1 MAESKYIDGLVSVV
15 IPMYNSAKYIT
26 PTIKSALN
34 QTYKNIEVL
43 VIDDCS
49 KDNSVEVVN
58 SIAQSDLR
66 LHCIPQEKNQG
77 AAVARNRGIK
87 EAKGQY
93 IAFLDSDDLWA
104 EDKIEKQ
111 VALMKAKNAAF
122 VYCAY
127 DSVNENDEQVKGKIT
142 IKKRVRYKDLLTRTY
157 ICTPAAI
164 YDRNV
169 IGDAEMPLRRTGQDY
184 AFWMVLLKKTDAF
197 GIDEALVHVRRRSGS
212 LSKNKFQNLKDI
224 WEVQTINEGINKISA
239 SWHLFRYAIF
249 TFKKRFF

>member
-1 MAESKYIDGLVSVV
+1 MGRYIDGLVSVV
-15 IPMYNSAKYIT
+15 IPMYNSSSYIT

-34 QTYKNIEVL
+34 QTYNNIEVL
-43 VIDDCS
+43 VVDDCS
-49 KDNSVEVVN
+49 KDNSIEVVN
-58 SIAQSDLR
+58 YLAKEDSRLR
-66 LHCIPQEKNQG
+66 CVPQERNQG

-111 VALMKAKNAAF
+111 VALIKANDAAF

-127 DSVNENDEQVKGKIT
+127 DWVDENDTQIKGKVK
-142 IKKRVRYKDLLTRTY
+142 IKERVCYKDLLTKTY

-164 YDRNV
+164 YDRNI
-169 IGDAEMPLRRTGQDY
+169 IGDVEMPLRRTGQDY

-224 WEVQTINEGINKISA
+224 WEVQTINEGISKFAA

>member
-1 MAESKYIDGLVSVV
+1 MGKYIDGLVSVV
-15 IPMYNSAKYIT
+15 IPMYNSSSYIT

-43 VIDDCS
+43 VIDDRS
-49 KDNSVEVVN
+49 IDNSVEVVN
-58 SIAQSDLR
+58 ELAKSDSRLR
-66 LHCIPQEKNQG
+66 CIPQEKNQG

-87 EAKGQY
+87 EANGQY

-111 VALMKAKNAAF
+111 VCLMKAKNAAF
-122 VYCAY
+122 VYCSY
-127 DSVNENDEQVKGKIT
+127 DWVDENDTLIKGKVK
-142 IKKRVRYKDLLTRTY
+142 IKDRVRYKDLLTKTY

-164 YDRNV
+164 YDRNL
-169 IGDAEMPLRRTGQDY
+169 IGDVEMPLRRTGQDY

-212 LSKNKFQNLKDI
+212 LSKNKLQNLKDI
-224 WEVQTINEGINKISA
+224 WEVQTINEGINKVA
-239 SWHLFRYAIF
+239 AFWHLFRYAIF

>member
-1 MAESKYIDGLVSVV
+1 
-15 IPMYNSAKYIT
+15 MYNSSSYIT

-34 QTYKNIEVL
+34 QTYKYIEVL

-58 SIAQSDLR
+58 NLAKNDSRLR
-66 LHCIPQEKNQG
+66 CVQQEKNRG

-93 IAFLDSDDLWA
+93 IAFLDSDDLWVKN
-104 EDKIEKQ
+104 KIEKQ
-111 VALMKAKNAAF
+111 LALMKEKNAAF

-127 DSVNENDEQVKGKIT
+127 DSVNENDEQVKGKII
-142 IKKRVRYKDLLTRTY
+142 IKEKVRYKDLLTKTY

-169 IGDAEMPLRRTGQDY
+169 IGDVDMPLRRTGQDY
-184 AFWMVLLKKTDAF
+184 AFWMVLLKKTDAY

-212 LSKNKFQNLKDI
+212 LSKNKIQNLKDI
-224 WEVQTINEGINKISA
+224 WEVQTINEGINKIAA
-239 SWHLFRYAIF
+239 SWHLIRYAIF
-249 TFKKRFF
+249 TFKKRYF

>member
-1 MAESKYIDGLVSVV
+1 MEKYIDGLVSVV
-15 IPMYNSAKYIT
+15 IPMYNSSSYIT

-43 VIDDCS
+43 VVDDCS

-58 SIAQSDLR
+58 NLAKADPRLR
-66 LHCIPQEKNQG
+66 CIPQEKNQG

-111 VALMKAKNAAF
+111 VDLMKAKNVAF

-127 DSVNENDEQVKGKIT
+127 DWVDENDIRIKGKVK
-142 IKKRVRYKDLLTRTY
+142 IKERVLYKDLLTKTY

-169 IGDAEMPLRRTGQDY
+169 IGAVEMPLRRTGQDY
-184 AFWMVLLKKTDAF
+184 AFWMVLLKKTDAY

-224 WEVQTINEGINKISA
+224 WEVQTINEGINKVA
-239 SWHLFRYAIF
+239 VCCHLIGYAMF
-249 TFKKRFF
+249 TFKKRFL

>member
-1 MAESKYIDGLVSVV
+1 MGKYIDGMVSVV
-15 IPMYNSAKYIT
+15 IPMYNSSSYIT
-26 PTIKSALN
+26 PTIMSALN

-43 VIDDCS
+43 VVDDRS

-58 SIAQSDLR
+58 NLAKTDSRLR
-66 LHCIPQEKNQG
+66 CIPQEKNGG

-93 IAFLDSDDLWA
+93 IAFLDSDDLWTA
-104 EDKIEKQ
+104 DKIEKQ
-111 VALMKAKNAAF
+111 VALMKTKNVAF
-122 VYCAY
+122 AFCAY
-127 DSVNENDEQVKGKIT
+127 DSVDENDNQVKGKIK
-142 IKKRVRYKDLLTRTY
+142 IKERVRYKDLLTKTY

-169 IGDAEMPLRRTGQDY
+169 IGDVDMPLRRTGQDY
-184 AFWMVLLKKTDAF
+184 AFWMVLLKKTDAY

-224 WEVQTINEGINKISA
+224 WEVQTINEGINKVAA

>member
-1 MAESKYIDGLVSVV
+1 MGRYVDGLVSVV
-15 IPMYNSAKYIT
+15 IPMYNSSSYIT

-34 QTYKNIEVL
+34 QTYNNIEVL
-43 VIDDCS
+43 VVDDCS
-49 KDNSVEVVN
+49 NDNSVEVVN
-58 SIAQSDLR
+58 NLAKEDSRLR
-66 LHCIPQEKNQG
+66 CVPQEKNQG

-111 VALMKAKNAAF
+111 VALMKAKDAAF

-127 DSVNENDEQVKGKIT
+127 DWVDENDTQIKSKVK
-142 IKKRVRYKDLLTRTY
+142 IKERVRYKDLLTKTY

-169 IGDAEMPLRRTGQDY
+169 IGDVEMPLRRTGQDY
-184 AFWMVLLKKTDAF
+184 AFWMVLLEKTDAY

-224 WEVQTINEGINKISA
+224 WEVQTINEGINKVAA

>member
-1 MAESKYIDGLVSVV
+1 MGKYVDGLVSVV
-15 IPMYNSAKYIT
+15 IPMYNSSSYIT
-26 PTIKSALN
+26 PTIMSALN
-34 QTYKNIEVL
+34 QTYKDIEVL

-58 SIAQSDLR
+58 NLAKTDARLR
-66 LHCIPQEKNQG
+66 CVPQEKNQG
-77 AAVARNRGIK
+77 AAVARNRGIN

-111 VALMKAKNAAF
+111 VALMKAKNAVF

-127 DSVNENDEQVKGKIT
+127 DWVDENDEQIKGKIK
-142 IKKRVRYKDLLTRTY
+142 IKERVRYKDLMTKTY

-169 IGDAEMPLRRTGQDY
+169 IGDVEMPLRRTGQDY
-184 AFWMVLLKKTDAF
+184 AFWLVLLKKTDAF

-224 WEVQTINEGINKISA
+224 WEVQTINEGINKVSA
-239 SWHLFRYAIF
+239 AWHLFRYTVF
-249 TFKKRFF
+249 TIKKRFL

>member
-1 MAESKYIDGLVSVV
+1 MGKYIEGLVSVV
-15 IPMYNSAKYIT
+15 IPMYNSSNYIT
-26 PTIKSALN
+26 PTIISALS

-49 KDNSVEVVN
+49 KDNSIEVVN
-58 SIAQSDLR
+58 NLAKTDPRLR
-66 LHCIPQEKNQG
+66 CVPQEKNQG

-104 EDKIEKQ
+104 KDKIEKQ
-111 VALMKAKNAAF
+111 IGLMKTKNVAF

-127 DSVNENDEQVKGKIT
+127 DSVDENGIIVKGKVR
-142 IKKRVRYKDLLTRTY
+142 IKERVHYKDLLTKTY

-169 IGDAEMPLRRTGQDY
+169 IGDVEMPLRRTGQDY
-184 AFWMVLLKKTDAF
+184 AFWMVLLKQTDAY
-197 GIDEALVHVRRRSGS
+197 GIDEALVHVRRRQGS

-224 WEVQTINEGINKISA
+224 WEVQTINEKISKIAA
-239 SWHLFRYAIF
+239 SWHLLKYAIF
-249 TFKKRFF
+249 TLKKRYF